1 MIERAERYV
10 ATEDVRPGDR
20 AVIDGHHLDV
30 DAVSLRLDDVVL
42 TGVPVGRT
50 SGATR
55 KTHVTAARSAA
66 VTILADAATLDE
78 IERIVLGALSKDGGA
93 HWAVDVEGGGLSVRV
108 AEVDWNVPLRASAA
122 VASNAMHHPQRTL
135 RDAVAGHQDEAKADD

>member
-78 IERIVLGALSKDGGA
+78 IEAEVLGRLVLHPSSEHGVRCEEDGLLLVQDGDIEWTIPTRSRSMAA
-93 HWAVDVEGGGLSVRV
+93 HYRGQ
-108 AEVDWNVPLRASAA
+108 P
-122 VASNAMHHPQRTL
+122 
-135 RDAVAGHQDEAKADD
+135 VAGDDHG